1 MPRRPPRS
9 SQATSRVLAAPPVTG
24 LLASPLRNLLGGGLY
39 MAVVMLCATLAY
51 EAAGWPLGDA
61 VYMVVLTVYTVG
73 YDEVRPVDTTLLR
86 AITMALIVLGCTG
99 MIFLTGALVQ
109 LITASQI
116 QQLFGQRRMQSQ
128 IDRLTDH
135 IIICGF
141 GRIGRMLAR
150 QLDDGSMPFL
160 ILERS
165 EELLA
170 EIRGL
175 GYAGLHGDATDEAL
189 LATAG
194 IERARCL
201 ATVLPDDAA
210 NVFITLSARSL
221 NPTLT
226 IIARGEQPS
235 TERKL
240 LQAGANR
247 VVMPAHIGAER
258 IAELLLYPEADRF
271 LHGSQHKEDFARDLR
286 LLGLDLEVVTVGEGS
301 PVAGRTVGEVEE
313 ESHGGLFVVGLNRRD
328 GAIVPRPDRG
338 AALQVGDGAIILMRP
353 GAASTVDALFHRRS
367 STGRRAVPNPDLSRH

>member
-1 MPRRPPRS
+1 MPRRS
-9 SQATSRVLAAPPVTG
+9 SSAALAPSRPGSSATVTG
-24 LLASPLRNLLGGGLY
+24 LLASPLRNLLAGGLY
-39 MAVVMLCATLAY
+39 MAAVMVCATVAY
-51 EAAGWPLGDA
+51 VAAGWSLGDA

-73 YDEVRPVDTTLLR
+73 YDEVRAIDTPTLR
-86 AITMALIVLGCTG
+86 AITMTLIVLGCTG

-109 LITASQI
+109 LITASQF

-128 IDRLTDH
+128 IDRLSDH

-150 QLDDGSMPFL
+150 QLDDGAAQFL

-165 EELLA
+165 EERLA

-175 GYAGLHGDATDEAL
+175 GYTALGGNATDEAAL
-189 LATAG
+189 TAAG

-221 NPTLT
+221 NRSLT

-247 VVMPAHIGAER
+247 VVMPTHIGAER

-271 LHGSQHKEDFARDLR
+271 LHGSQHQEDFARDLR
-286 LLGLDLEVVTVGEGS
+286 LLGLDLEVVSVGEGS
-301 PVAGRTVGEVEE
+301 PVAGRTVAAVEE
-313 ESHGGLFVVGLNRRD
+313 ESHGAFFVVGLNRRD
-328 GAIVPRPDRG
+328 GAIVARPDRS
-338 AALQVGDGAIILMRP
+338 LVVEIGDGVIVVFRP
-353 GAASTVDALFHRRS
+353 GEAGTIDSLFRKR
-367 STGRRAVPNPDLSRH
+367 